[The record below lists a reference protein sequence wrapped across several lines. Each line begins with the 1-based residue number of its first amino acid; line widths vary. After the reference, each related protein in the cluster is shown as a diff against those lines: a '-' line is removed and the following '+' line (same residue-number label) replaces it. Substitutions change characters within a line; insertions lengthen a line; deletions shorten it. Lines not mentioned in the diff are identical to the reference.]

1 MGETAYLILQ
11 NGDVFS
17 GRRFGARGDITAELV
32 FTTAMTGYLETLTDP
47 SYHGQMV
54 LQTFPLIGNY
64 GVIPEDFES
73 PQPRLSA
80 YIVREI
86 CSEPANFRNQCK
98 LDDYLHRAGIIGLE
112 QVDTRT
118 LTKIIREYGVMNAA
132 IVSEL
137 PADLPAF
144 VAKLSQEKLGSDVY
158 QVSGSEF
165 QVLNESGQPHVVL
178 WDFGYKRGMATE
190 LVRRGCRVTVMPAA
204 SRAEDILALRP
215 DGILLSNGPG
225 DPAVYDKIIA
235 EVGRVMAAK
244 IPVFGICLGH
254 QLMALAQGA
263 TSSKLRYGHH
273 GANQPVR
280 DLADNR
286 LYITSQNHGYAIEA
300 ETLPAAA
307 RLRFANLNDL
317 TCEGVDYLDRP
328 AFSVQFH
335 PEARGGPLDTAFLF
349 DRFLDLIAKD
359 NPQPALGK
367 DNPHAS

>member
-1 MGETAYLILQ
+1 VGETAYLILQ
-11 NGDVFS
+11 NGDVFT
-17 GRRFGARGDITAELV
+17 GRRFGASGEITAELV

-80 YIVREI
+80 YIVREV

-98 LDDYLHRAGIIGLE
+98 LDDYLRSAGIIGLE

-144 VAKLSQEKLGSDVY
+144 VAKLSQEELGSDVY
-158 QVSGSEF
+158 QVSSSEPE
-165 QVLNESGQPHVVL
+165 VLNPDGRPQVVL

-190 LVRRGCRVTVMPAA
+190 LIKRGCRVTVMPATSKA
-204 SRAEDILALRP
+204 QDILARRP

-225 DPAVYDKIIA
+225 DPAVYHDIIA
-235 EVGRVMAAK
+235 ELHELMQAP
-244 IPVFGICLGH
+244 IPMFGICLGH

-263 TSSKLRYGHH
+263 TSVKLRYGHR

-280 DLADNR
+280 DLSDGR
-286 LYITSQNHGYAIEA
+286 LYITSQNHGYAIEPDS
-300 ETLPAAA
+300 LPKRAS
-307 RLRFANLNDL
+307 LRFVNLNDL
-317 TCEGVDYLDRP
+317 TCEGIDYLDRP

-335 PEARGGPLDTAFLF
+335 PEARGGPLDTSFLF
-349 DRFLDLIAKD
+349 DHFLDLIA
-359 NPQPALGK
+359 LGK
-367 DNPHAS
+367 ESPHAS